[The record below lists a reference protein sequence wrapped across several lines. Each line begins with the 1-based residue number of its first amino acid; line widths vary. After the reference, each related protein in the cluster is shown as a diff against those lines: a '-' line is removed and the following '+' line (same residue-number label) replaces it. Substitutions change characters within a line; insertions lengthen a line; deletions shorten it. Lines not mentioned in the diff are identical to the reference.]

1 MPKPTHRYDVRVL
14 VLALIAVAAG
24 AFVLL
29 RLGVQDIGQPESEA
43 MPHEAMSQEAMSRGA
58 AIGGPFT
65 LLDQDGNTR
74 SDADFRG
81 KLMLVYFGYTFCPD
95 VCPLAL
101 STMAAAVDALGD
113 KASEAVPLFV
123 TVDPDR
129 DTPAR
134 LKEYMAKFGPRL
146 VALTGSADALAQTAK
161 AYHVYYGIPA
171 EKEGAA
177 HVMDHS
183 SIIFLMGR
191 DGKYLTHFT
200 MQTSAQEMSAKIAEH
215 L

>member
-1 MPKPTHRYDVRVL
+1 MSKPTQRYDVRVL

-29 RLGVQDIGQPESEA
+29 RLGANDAGPPGSEA
-43 MPHEAMSQEAMSRGA
+43 VPSHEA
-58 AIGGPFT
+58 AIGGPFA
-65 LLDQDGNTR
+65 LLDQDGNAR
-74 SDADFRG
+74 SDAEFRG
-81 KLMLVYFGYTFCPD
+81 KLMLVFFGYTFCPD

-101 STMAAAVDALGD
+101 STMASAVDALGD
-113 KASEAVPLFV
+113 KASEVVPLFV

-134 LKEYMAKFGPRL
+134 LKDYTAKFGPRI
-146 VALTGSADALAQTAK
+146 VALTGPADALAQAAK
-161 AYHVYYGIPA
+161 SYRVYYGIPA
-171 EKEGAA
+171 EKEKEKEGAA

-183 SIIFLMGR
+183 AIIFLMGR
-191 DGKYLTHFT
+191 DGKYLTHFN
-200 MQTSAQEMSAKIAEH
+200 MHASAPEISAKIAEH